1 MKGHTSMSIT
11 PYLPIYRRTGLRIV
25 RGEGVYLITDTGK
38 RLLDFAAG
46 IAVNA
51 FGHGHTHLVEALK
64 KQADILWHC
73 SNQYITP
80 ELERFSERLVAASF
94 ADSVFFSSSGTEAVE
109 AGIKF
114 MRRFHYEN
122 GEPYRTRIITF
133 EGGFHGRTY
142 GGISAGGNAYAR
154 AGFGQLLTGFDRV
167 PFNDSEAV
175 TRAIGKNTAGI
186 LLEPIQGE
194 GGIRPFDVAFLQSI
208 RALCDAEG
216 ILLMCDEVQCGYG
229 RPGSLF
235 AFERAGITPDIVSS
249 AKGIGGG
256 FPLGATLVTERVGEK
271 LPAGSHGST
280 YGSNPL
286 AMAVGN
292 AVLDLMLAPDLF
304 PHVNR
309 VGAELLHGL
318 TNLQKRYPA
327 LIRDVRGVGLIIG
340 LEPTGD
346 ARALAG
352 AMLAKGLATSPSV
365 SNVIRL
371 VPPLNITSEH
381 VAHALAI
388 IEDTL
393 KEASS

>member
-1 MKGHTSMSIT
+1 MSIT

-25 RGEGVYLITDTGK
+25 RGEGMHLITDDGTK
-38 RLLDFAAG
+38 LLDFAAG

-51 FGHGHTHLVEALK
+51 FGHGHPHLVDALK

-80 ELERFSERLVAASF
+80 ELERFAERLTAVTF
-94 ADSVFFSSSGTEAVE
+94 ADSAFFCSSGTEAVE

-133 EGGFHGRTY
+133 HGGFHGRTY
-142 GGISAGGNAYAR
+142 GGISAGGNASAR

-167 PFNDSEAV
+167 AFNDMAAV
-175 TRAIGKNTAGI
+175 KNALGKNTAGI

-194 GGIRPFDVAFLQSI
+194 GGIRAFDIAFLKEL

-229 RPGSLF
+229 RPGTLY
-235 AFERAGITPDIVSS
+235 AYERAGITPDIVSS

-256 FPLGATLVTERVGEK
+256 FPLGATLVTARVGEK

-292 AVLDLMLAPDLF
+292 AVLDLMLEPGLF
-304 PHVNR
+304 PHVQAM
-309 VGAELLHGL
+309 GARLLDGL
-318 TNLQKRYPA
+318 KQLQSRYPDKIKDA
-327 LIRDVRGVGLIIG
+327 RGIGLIIG
-340 LEPTGD
+340 LEPQGD
-346 ARALAG
+346 ARAMAQAL
-352 AMLAKGLATSPSV
+352 LAKGLATSPSV

-371 VPPLNITSEH
+371 VPPLIVQPDH
-381 VAHALAI
+381 IDQALAT
-388 IEDTL
+388 IESVI
-393 KEASS
+393 KEA

>member
-1 MKGHTSMSIT
+1 MTVT

-25 RGEGVYLITDTGK
+25 RGEGVYLIDDAG
-38 RLLDFAAG
+38 RRYLDFAAG

-51 FGHGHTHLVEALK
+51 FGHGHPHMIEALK
-64 KQADILWHC
+64 AQADKLWHC

-80 ELERFSERLVAASF
+80 ELEQFSARLIEATF
-94 ADSVFFSSSGTEAVE
+94 ADSVFFCSSGTEAVE

-114 MRRFHYEN
+114 MRRFHYER

-142 GGISAGGNAYAR
+142 GGISAGGNEAAR
-154 AGFGQLLTGFDRV
+154 QGFGQLLSGFDRV
-167 PFNDSEAV
+167 AFNDIEAV
-175 TRAIGKNTAGI
+175 SRTVSKNTAGI

-194 GGIRPFDVAFLQSI
+194 GGVRPFDASTLQAI

-229 RPGSLF
+229 RPGTLY
-235 AFERAGITPDIVSS
+235 AYEQAGITPDIVSS

-256 FPLGATLVTERVGEK
+256 FPLGATLVTEAVASA

-292 AVLDLMLAPDLF
+292 AVLDLMLAPECL
-304 PHVNR
+304 PHICR
-309 VGAELLHGL
+309 MGELLEQRL
-318 TNLQKRYPA
+318 LAIQARYPGQIA
-327 LIRDVRGVGLIIG
+327 EIRGVGLMLGI
-340 LEPTGD
+340 LPTGD
-346 ARALAG
+346 GRALA
-352 AMLAKGLATSPSV
+352 AKLLERGLATSPSV

-371 VPPLNITSEH
+371 LPPFVITEQH
-381 VAHALAI
+381 IDEAAAI
-388 IEDTL
+388 LEDVL
-393 KEASS
+393 KESAA

>member
-1 MKGHTSMSIT
+1 MTIT
-11 PYLPIYRRTGLRIV
+11 PYLPIYRRTGLRVV
-25 RGEGVYLITDTGK
+25 RGEGVHLVTDSGQ
-38 RLLDFAAG
+38 RILDFAAG

-51 FGHGHTHLVEALK
+51 FGHGHPHLLEALK
-64 KQADILWHC
+64 GQADKLWHC

-80 ELERFSERLVAASF
+80 ELERFSERLVAATF

-114 MRRFHYEN
+114 MRRYHYEN

-142 GGISAGGNAYAR
+142 GGISAGGNAHAR

-167 PFNDSEAV
+167 AFDDIEAV
-175 TRAIGKNTAGI
+175 KRALGKNTAGV

-194 GGIRPFDVAFLQSI
+194 GGIRPFSHAFLKAI
-208 RALCDAEG
+208 RSLCDAEG
-216 ILLMCDEVQCGYG
+216 IVLMCDEVQCGYG

-235 AFERAGITPDIVSS
+235 AYEQAAIIPDIVSS

-292 AVLDLMLAPDLF
+292 AVLDLMLAPALL
-304 PHVNR
+304 PSVRN
-309 VGAELLHGL
+309 VGKIMLDGLLAL
-318 TNLQKRYPA
+318 KQRYPESIKA
-327 LIRDVRGVGLIIG
+327 VRGVGLIIG
-340 LEPTGD
+340 LEPAGD
-346 ARALAG
+346 ARRLSAS
-352 AMLAKGLATSPSV
+352 MLDKGLATSPSV

-371 VPPLNITSEH
+371 VPPLIVTESH
-381 VAHALAI
+381 VNEALAI
-388 IEDTL
+388 IEAVL
-393 KEASS
+393 KEAL